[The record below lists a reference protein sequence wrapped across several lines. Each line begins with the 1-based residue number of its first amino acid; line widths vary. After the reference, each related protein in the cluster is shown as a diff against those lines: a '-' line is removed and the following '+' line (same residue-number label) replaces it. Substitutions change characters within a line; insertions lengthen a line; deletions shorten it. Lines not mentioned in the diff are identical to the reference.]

1 MLAELVALRRRAGD
15 YLRAD
20 GAVAED
26 EYFFAEQNAIV
37 VADAEEYYRTMFGD
51 AAASWNL
58 RDRHMADTLD
68 HLVAHL
74 DRRDGAGRVVVWEHN
89 SHIGDARATEMAR
102 RGELNLGQLMRE
114 RHPGDVV
121 LVGFT
126 THAGT
131 VTAADGWGEP
141 AQRMRVRPALEGSY
155 EALFHETG
163 VPAFLLCPPD
173 GGAGAAVL
181 REPRLER
188 AIGVIY
194 RPRDRA
200 PEPLVRRR
208 PRGPVRRG
216 RPHRREPGRRA
227 ARAGA
232 ALGPARAPRDLP
244 QRPVAMTGPTERGR
258 R

>member
-1 MLAELVALRRRAGD
+1 M
-15 YLRAD
+15 
-20 GAVAED
+20 AED

-141 AQRMRVRPALEGSY
+141 GRRMRVRPALEGSY

-163 VPAFLLCPPD
+163 DPGVRAVPA
-173 GGAGAAVL
+173 GRRRQRRGAA
-181 REPRLER
+181 R
-188 AIGVIY
+188 A
-194 RPRDRA
+194 
-200 PEPLVRRR
+200 
-208 PRGPVRRG
+208 
-216 RPHRREPGRRA
+216 A
-227 ARAGA
+227 ARAGDRRHLPA
-232 ALGPARAPRDLP
+232 PRPSARATTS
-244 QRPVAMTGPTERGR
+244 APTSRASSTR
-258 R
+258 WSTST